1 MFSLHKSA
9 VALTAILSMGFSAAQ
24 SLDQQITEDF
34 RGNLSAKAEIYLHSD
49 ANWQTE
55 TIQRW
60 TIFPPSNPVYVA
72 AIKPATAEDV
82 SAIVSAC
89 LSLSEFLLA
98 LRRLTKS
105 R

>member
-1 MFSLHKSA
+1 MFFPLKSA
-9 VALTAILSMGFSAAQ
+9 VAITVMLSMGFSAAQ
-24 SLDQQITEDF
+24 SLDRQITEDF

-60 TIFPPSNPVYVA
+60 TIFSPSNPVYVA
-72 AIKPATAEDV
+72 AIKPATAKDV
-82 SAIVSAC
+82 SAIVSAS
-89 LSLSEFLLA
+89 LSLSQFLSA
-98 LRRLTKS
+98 WIRLTKF